1 MVKYVR
7 KRKYKRPFRKT
18 RKSYSRPRRRA
29 PRRRSLRRAPIGG
42 FPQAKYVRLRYVE
55 HVTMDPGADLLVR
68 YSFRANS
75 LYDPNHTGVGH
86 QPAGF
91 DEWMERYNHYTVLGS
106 KMTAQFI
113 NPGETHL
120 TPGYAG
126 IILTAN
132 ETDASSFTS
141 IDNLLESRLSTKF
154 RPAGLVLGNTNST
167 TILKSMFSAKKFF
180 HISKATMVGNTAY
193 SGTSGSDPTEGAY
206 FSLCYASINGNNPE
220 QITVRVS
227 IDYYAVFTEP
237 KILLG
242 S

>member
-1 MVKYVR
+1 MVLYKR
-7 KRKYKRPFRKT
+7 KRTYRKKTVKRP
-18 RKSYSRPRRRA
+18 SYRRTRRA
-29 PRRRSLRRAPIGG
+29 RLPRRRSLRRPPIGG

-55 HVTMDPGADLLVR
+55 HITMNPGADLLVR
-68 YSFRANS
+68 HSFRANS

-91 DEWMERYNHYTVLGS
+91 DQWMDRYNHYTVLGS

-132 ETDASSFTS
+132 ETDASSFTD
-141 IDNLLESRLSTKF
+141 INNLLESRLSTKF

-167 TILKSMFSAKKFF
+167 TILKSTFSARKFF
-180 HISKATMVGNTAY
+180 HISKATMVGNTNY
-193 SGTSGSDPTEGAY
+193 SGTSGADPTEGAY
-206 FSLCYASINGNNPE
+206 FSLCYASINGNDPE

>member
-1 MVKYVR
+1 MVLYKR
-7 KRKYKRPFRKT
+7 KRTYRKKTVKRP
-18 RKSYSRPRRRA
+18 SYRRTRRA
-29 PRRRSLRRAPIGG
+29 RLPRRSLRRAPIGG
-42 FPQAKYVRLRYVE
+42 FPMAKYCRLRYVE
-55 HVTMDPGADLLVR
+55 HVTLDPGVDLMQR

-75 LYDPNHTGVGH
+75 LFDPNHTGIGH

-91 DEWMERYNHYTVLGS
+91 DEWMARYNHYTVLGS
-106 KMTAQFI
+106 KCTAQFI

-126 IILTAN
+126 IILTAD

-167 TILKSMFSAKKFF
+167 TILKSTFSAKKFF
-180 HISKATMVGNTAY
+180 HISKATMIGNTNY
-193 SGTSGSDPTEGAY
+193 SGTSGTNPTEGAY

-220 QITVRVS
+220 TITIRVT